1 MKRGPRLTPLW
12 VMIGIAPGIV
22 QAGYDLADKNGCT
35 SCHAVDQ
42 RKLGPPFR
50 EVANKYQGDAQAFAL
65 LHDKVRQGGRG
76 VWGRAPMPPYGP
88 DKVSDADLDA
98 ILRWVLDLAKTTAPQ

>member
-1 MKRGPRLTPLW
+1 MNATTRLFAALLATATL
-12 VMIGIAPGIV
+12 APPAV
-22 QAGYDLADKNGCT
+22 ASLELADKSGCT

-42 RKLGPPFR
+42 RKMGPPFR
-50 EVANKYQGDAQAFAL
+50 EVARRYEGNTQAFAQL
-65 LHDKVRQGGRG
+65 RDKVRQGGRG

-98 ILRWVLDLAKTTAPQ
+98 ILRWVLDLTKTVP